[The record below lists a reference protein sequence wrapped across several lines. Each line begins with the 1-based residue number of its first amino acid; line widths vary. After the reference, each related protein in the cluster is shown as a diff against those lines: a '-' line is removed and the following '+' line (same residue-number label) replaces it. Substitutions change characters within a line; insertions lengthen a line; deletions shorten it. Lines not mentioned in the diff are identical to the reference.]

1 MEDYIPR
8 QENSVNIDLDSA
20 IIPLTDS
27 QDRQEPRLTGDS
39 DLGSPPITPEHSMEG
54 HNIVEPTFA
63 MNSLIAELG
72 RMHHVKKLKEAV
84 IDKGVMVAGAQ
95 ALTLD
100 AERQKALNTLTN
112 REGEII
118 PSTVPR
124 PITRGQLRRD
134 RKADKINSRMLKDS
148 LGSYSRALSI
158 ANTARSNPIFMQGMP
173 ADAKNHGILT
183 TAELARWRAID
194 TQGYGRGR
202 RSELDGTISSTRATR
217 KIDKHEKKVTAKI
230 DKRYHKLQALANGG
244 ENRTATPETA
254 NNNRGGKL
262 AKRVNRRIDR
272 HARLARQY
280 TERISELEER
290 RLESSPFAPPSI
302 DTAPRATWPPP
313 ALETSPF
320 APPSIDTAPRA
331 TWPPPAL
338 ESSPIAPM
346 EPAPQAK
353 RRRIGRIFR
362 RNRGPELPSTYDPA
376 DDERFIAEDSR
387 DRESD
392 DSAPSADTPRS
403 EPSIDTAPST
413 TEASQKQP
421 SKAVKAAKSA
431 IKFTARTITNVDRA
445 ASKKLNYYVENAA
458 INQAERRATRLR
470 GQAEALNWQINSHE
484 QNRDSAGAVS
494 KKTTR
499 QLAKTI
505 SRKSSLADWKLANA
519 RQEEARAARI
529 RHKSQE

>member
-1 MEDYIPR
+1 MEDYTPR

-27 QDRQEPRLTGDS
+27 QDRQEPQLTGDS
-39 DLGSPPITPEHSMEG
+39 DLGSPPITPEHFMEG

-84 IDKGVMVAGAQ
+84 IDKGVMVTGAQ

-148 LGSYSRALSI
+148 LGSYSRALST

-302 DTAPRATWPPP
+302 DTAP
-313 ALETSPF
+313 
-320 APPSIDTAPRA
+320 
-331 TWPPPAL
+331 
-338 ESSPIAPM
+338 
-346 EPAPQAK
+346 
-353 RRRIGRIFR
+353 
-362 RNRGPELPSTYDPA
+362 
-376 DDERFIAEDSR
+376 
-387 DRESD
+387 
-392 DSAPSADTPRS
+392 
-403 EPSIDTAPST
+403 ST

-505 SRKSSLADWKLANA
+505 SRKSSRADWKLANA

>member
-1 MEDYIPR
+1 MEDNIPR

-27 QDRQEPRLTGDS
+27 QDRLEPQLTWDG

-118 PSTVPR
+118 PIPPSTVPR
-124 PITRGQLRRD
+124 PISRGQLRRD

-148 LGSYSRALSI
+148 LGSYSRALST

-244 ENRTATPETA
+244 ENRTATPKTA

-290 RLESSPFAPPSI
+290 RLES
-302 DTAPRATWPPP
+302 
-313 ALETSPF
+313 SPF

>member
-1 MEDYIPR
+1 MEDNIPR

-27 QDRQEPRLTGDS
+27 QDRLEPQLTWDG

-118 PSTVPR
+118 PIPPSTVPR
-124 PITRGQLRRD
+124 PISRGQLRRD

-244 ENRTATPETA
+244 ENRTATPKTA

-290 RLESSPFAPPSI
+290 RLES
-302 DTAPRATWPPP
+302 
-313 ALETSPF
+313 SPF

>member
-1 MEDYIPR
+1 MEDHIPR

-20 IIPLTDS
+20 IIPPTDS
-27 QDRQEPRLTGDS
+27 QDRLEPQLTWDS

-63 MNSLIAELG
+63 MNSLFAELG

-124 PITRGQLRRD
+124 PISRGQLRRD

-158 ANTARSNPIFMQGMP
+158 ANTARSNPMFMQGMP

-290 RLESSPFAPPSI
+290 RLE
-302 DTAPRATWPPP
+302 D
-313 ALETSPF
+313 
-320 APPSIDTAPRA
+320 
-331 TWPPPAL
+331 
-338 ESSPIAPM
+338 
-346 EPAPQAK
+346 
-353 RRRIGRIFR
+353 FR
-362 RNRGPELPSTYDPA
+362 RSQLLRRPIS
-376 DDERFIAEDSR
+376 DEEED
-387 DRESD
+387 E
-392 DSAPSADTPRS
+392 
-403 EPSIDTAPST
+403 
-413 TEASQKQP
+413 
-421 SKAVKAAKSA
+421 VA
-431 IKFTARTITNVDRA
+431 I
-445 ASKKLNYYVENAA
+445 
-458 INQAERRATRLR
+458 
-470 GQAEALNWQINSHE
+470 
-484 QNRDSAGAVS
+484 
-494 KKTTR
+494 
-499 QLAKTI
+499 
-505 SRKSSLADWKLANA
+505 
-519 RQEEARAARI
+519 
-529 RHKSQE
+529 